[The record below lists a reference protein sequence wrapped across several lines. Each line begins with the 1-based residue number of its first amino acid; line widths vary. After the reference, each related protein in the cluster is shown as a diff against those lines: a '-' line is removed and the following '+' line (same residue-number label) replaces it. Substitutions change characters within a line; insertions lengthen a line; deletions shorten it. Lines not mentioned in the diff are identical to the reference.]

1 MAMVSRPENWQQIVD
16 ELLEILGA
24 SDSLLQEESWEHLS
38 ERHLNIYIYICH
50 IYIYICMYVCM
61 YVCIYIYIHTDIKAY
76 DLRMSKK
83 YSTTHT
89 HTLALHWIFR
99 TGDSPQRDYDDR
111 PKMLAHSAGSKNK
124 RISREIPKWMVSEG
138 KSY

>member
-38 ERHLNIYIYICH
+38 ERHLNIYIYV

-61 YVCIYIYIHTDIKAY
+61 YVCMYIYIYIHTDIKAY

-89 HTLALHWIFR
+89 HTPLHYIGYSELATLHRGTMTTGPRCLR
-99 TGDSPQRDYDDR
+99 TVQV
-111 PKMLAHSAGSKNK
+111 PKTSA
-124 RISREIPKWMVSEG
+124 
-138 KSY
+138 